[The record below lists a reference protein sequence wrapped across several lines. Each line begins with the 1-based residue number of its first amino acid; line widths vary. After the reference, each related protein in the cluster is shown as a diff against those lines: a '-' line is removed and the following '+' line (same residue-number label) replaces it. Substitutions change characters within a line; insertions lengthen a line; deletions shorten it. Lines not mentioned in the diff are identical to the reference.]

1 MGLGIYVED
10 LWHGRLNAFTDDN
23 EASFMGICESA
34 PEESLLNGVNNYGE
48 TLFNSVQLRR
58 LVKELESLP
67 ENKQNP
73 VVQQVIDGAKQAIP
87 RGGYLHFIGD

>member
-10 LWHGRLNAFTDDN
+10 LWRGRLIAFTDDN

-34 PEESLLNGVNNYGE
+34 PEESLLNGVNSYGE

-67 ENKQNP
+67 ENKHNP

>member
-10 LWHGRLNAFTDDN
+10 LWHGRLNAFTDDD

-48 TLFNSVQLRR
+48 TLFNSVQLR
-58 LVKELESLP
+58 
-67 ENKQNP
+67 
-73 VVQQVIDGAKQAIP
+73 
-87 RGGYLHFIGD
+87 